1 MIGVIKMATILNKD
15 ISLTLTQHLIQLS
28 VPFDD
33 ETHKNMRRYIPYQ
46 PWVTADNA
54 FITLRLAIDVFENS
68 IAGTGDLETKR
79 RRFAGHLCGHGF
91 GHYDDVLILLSTW
104 LVHTND

>member
-1 MIGVIKMATILNKD
+1 MSILNKE
-15 ISLTLTQHLIQLS
+15 ISLTLTLHIIQLS

-33 ETHKNMRRYIPYQ
+33 KTLTNVRKYIPWQ
-46 PWVTADNA
+46 PWLNADNA
-54 FITLRLAIDVFENS
+54 FITLRLAIDIFENS
-68 IAGTGDLETKR
+68 IANTGDLETKR